1 MEGQLEYA
9 GFFDGIGGFSITAEQ
24 VGWNVNF
31 HTEIDPFCDRILKYY
46 WPNVKNYGNI
56 NTTDFSIWRGKLDV
70 LAGGFPCQPFSGAGN
85 RKGTLDNRYL
95 WPAML
100 NGIATIRPTWVVAEN
115 VAGIF
120 SMEDKSGV
128 WKEVFFR
135 VDSKNVARLQE
146 VDRYEAVYTRQKKML
161 LDSIAQDL
169 EKIGYAVQ
177 IYSVPAAGVGAIHK
191 RQRVWIVA
199 HSNGTVPGSELG
211 TDLGTKGKVRGQKKG
226 HVPRELFGHGT
237 DSHTKGERTGR
248 LRNPKEETGP
258 QKSDILSG
266 GQCGISRKERDAS
279 NSNSKGLQRGEFHG
293 APYTEGTERPRNCQ
307 KKPHRP
313 TSQLHQIAHKLEYP
327 TQSPVCGPDDGIP
340 GELDGITVSHWRR
353 ESIKGYGNAIVP
365 HCALPFFE
373 AIDAIERQKF
383 NNY

>member
-1 MEGQLEYA
+1 MEGKLEYA
-9 GFFDGIGGFSITAEQ
+9 GFFDGIGGFSLAAEQ

-31 HTEIDPFCDRILKYY
+31 HCEIDPFCDTILKYY

-56 NTTDFSIWRGKLDV
+56 TTADLSFWRGRIDV

-85 RKGTLDNRYL
+85 RNGTLDSRYL

-100 NGIATIRPTWVVAEN
+100 KGIDKIRPTWVVAEN

-135 VDSKNVARLQE
+135 VDSKNIARLQE

-169 EKIGYAVQ
+169 EKIGYSVQ

-191 RQRVWIVA
+191 RERVWIVA
-199 HSNGTVPGSELG
+199 HDNQQRIEFRASNSKRKTEKETIRSNIQLQDKQSSVQRTVTHSDGTVPRSEPG
-211 TDLGTKGKVRGQKKG
+211 TDLGTEEKVRGHQKG
-226 HVPRELFGHGT
+226 DVSRELYSIGHDTHPKGRWSGRVRNQKRKPKLTYKIGT
-237 DSHTKGERTGR
+237 
-248 LRNPKEETGP
+248 
-258 QKSDILSG
+258 
-266 GQCGISRKERDAS
+266 
-279 NSNSKGLQRGEFHG
+279 
-293 APYTEGTERPRNCQ
+293 
-307 KKPHRP
+307 
-313 TSQLHQIAHKLEYP
+313 QLEWPA
-327 TQSPVCGPDDGIP
+327 QSPICSGNDGLPDG
-340 GELDGITVSHWRR
+340 LDGITFSKWRR

-365 HCALPFFE
+365 QCVLPFFE
-373 AIDAIERQKF
+373 AIDTIERQESS
-383 NNY
+383 NN